1 MIKMSWRIWL
11 YMTNKYIDHIIACEA
26 NRLRKKHR
34 IMHLR
39 QMMKFPLRISC
50 QKSFSFPQDAQYN
63 HAIHAAYAHCLSQ
76 ESTSEYIREQNTCW

>member
-1 MIKMSWRIWL
+1 
-11 YMTNKYIDHIIACEA
+11 MTNKYIDHIIACEA

-76 ESTSEYIREQNTCW
+76 EYTSEYIREQKTSW